1 MHCKEKAPLVN
12 QSHSKF
18 ANVLIYVSKHT
29 CIQRQGIQR
38 SPLAKK
44 PETDNLPLMV
54 IDHPETDLLLLD
66 LLLHHPVALLLHH
79 PVVEPH
85 QLELVTARARGCK
98 KVSAIFLRTIKTFAP

>member
-12 QSHSKF
+12 QSHYSKF
-18 ANVLIYVSKHT
+18 ANILIYVSKHT

-66 LLLHHPVALLLHH
+66 LLLHHPV
-79 PVVEPH
+79 VEPH